1 MLTVAFGVAGWAAIF
16 VLLVHLLGRTSAR
29 IRLESQKQIEALS
42 ARVADLE
49 HMIAIT
55 RALRPA
61 DAARKDVAAASVA
74 AFVREKVLVSPVTR
88 PHPLHPLGD
97 PWAQQG
103 RAGVQ
108 ASHDVAQRGH

>member
-1 MLTVAFGVAGWAAIF
+1 MLTVAFVVAGWAAIF

-29 IRLESQKQIEALS
+29 IRIESQKQIEALS

-61 DAARKDVAAASVA
+61 HATRKDVAAASVA
-74 AFVREKVLVSPVTR
+74 ALVSERVLLSPVTK
-88 PHPLHPLGD
+88 PQTLHPLGD

-108 ASHDVAQRGH
+108 SSHDIAQRGH

>member
-1 MLTVAFGVAGWAAIF
+1 MLTVAFVVAGWAAVF

-29 IRLESQKQIEALS
+29 LRIESQKQIEALS

-49 HMIAIT
+49 HMVAIT
-55 RALRPA
+55 RALRPP
-61 DAARKDVAAASVA
+61 DAIRKDVAAASA
-74 AFVREKVLVSPVTR
+74 AALVRERVQVFPVTK
-88 PHPLHPLGD
+88 PQTLHPQGD

-108 ASHDVAQRGH
+108 SSHYIAQRGH